1 MLAYALAALLLTT
14 TAEPASGSSGFAGR
28 GLGVEM
34 NGSVAIESASGTLE
48 SRGILLPQ
56 WELGLRLRIG
66 QFLSIGASV
75 EYLHA
80 IIGGAGDDWDYERKQ
95 VAADVQWRFWG
106 YRGLIRPW
114 VGLGMA
120 WGQIHAYHRD
130 ESLPGV
136 DTHVWEYFRASV
148 GFDVVIGDT
157 SRSDPGSGS
166 ASPAAMTSTLR
177 APFSRRTS
185 SVSES
190 ALQSPEPRRRGL
202 GLPGLPA

>member
-1 MLAYALAALLLTT
+1 MLAYALAALLLTAN
-14 TAEPASGSSGFAGR
+14 AEPESRSSGFAGR
-28 GLGVEM
+28 GLGLEV
-34 NGSVAIESASGTLE
+34 NGAVAIQSASGTLE

-66 QFLSIGASV
+66 QFLSIGGSV

-106 YRGLIRPW
+106 YQGVIRPW

-120 WGQIHAYHRD
+120 WGEIHAYHRD

-136 DTHVWEYFRASV
+136 DTHLWEYLRTSV
-148 GFDVVIGDT
+148 GLDVVIGDHFAVGPWFRIGLA
-157 SRSDPGSGS
+157 SSHDIDPASTFLATYVFGLRVS
-166 ASPAAMTSTLR
+166 AAIP
-177 APFSRRTS
+177 
-185 SVSES
+185 
-190 ALQSPEPRRRGL
+190 
-202 GLPGLPA
+202 